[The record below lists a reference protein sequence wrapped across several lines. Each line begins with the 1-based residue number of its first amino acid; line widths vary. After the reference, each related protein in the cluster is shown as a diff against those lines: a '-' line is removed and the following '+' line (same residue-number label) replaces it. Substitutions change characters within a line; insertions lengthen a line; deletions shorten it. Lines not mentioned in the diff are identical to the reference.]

1 MIIKPTTEDGGSPPS
16 RKIHLIVAQVVCMG
30 VTIIIVGLRLYAR
43 AMIQAVG
50 TDDWLILL
58 ALFFAIL
65 FTVCICVST
74 AVGWTYHLED
84 VDDKIPAL
92 TVAFRADSEK
102 WIAQLLF
109 TPAVSTVKLSILT
122 FYLRLSTSRTFRYF
136 VFGGMIFVALWF
148 ISFETVIAM
157 TCDTPN
163 DPVGFTGS
171 RLDHCVS
178 NRPTT
183 KYHGITN
190 ILTDFFVYFLPIPL
204 LWGLNMP
211 PKRRLGLIFVFA
223 VGGIVCI
230 FGTLR
235 LIFSLTVDVSSD
247 YTWEGFYLW
256 LFAALELDLG
266 IICASAPALKMFV
279 VRTIQSSSE
288 NETVQNIAQPT
299 PPRISQFIGNNVR
312 NEGLTS
318 LCSVEVSVGSPE
330 EMTMPRNSMYGM
342 RSGILVPKRN
352 SDIVDDEIQEV
363 QGEQGEGSGGI
374 TKTVEFS
381 FHEEST
387 SNGDGSD
394 GSQRGST
401 SRAGSTVHSG

>member
-1 MIIKPTTEDGGSPPS
+1 MLIIKPTTEDGSSPSS

-30 VTIIIVGLRLYAR
+30 VTIIIVGLRIYAR
-43 AMIQAVG
+43 ATIQAVG
-50 TDDWLILL
+50 SDDWLILL
-58 ALFFAIL
+58 ALLFATL
-65 FTVCICVST
+65 FTVCICIST

-92 TVAFRADSEK
+92 TVA

-109 TPAVSTVKLSILT
+109 TPAVSTVKLSILI
-122 FYLRLSTSRTFRYF
+122 FYLRLSTSKTFRYF

-148 ISFETVIAM
+148 VSFETVIAM
-157 TCDTPN
+157 TCDTPE

-211 PKRRLGLIFVFA
+211 PKRRFGLIFVFA
-223 VGGIVCI
+223 VGGIVCV

-235 LIFSLTVDVSSD
+235 LIFSLTVDASSD

-288 NETVQNIAQPT
+288 NETVPNIAQPT
-299 PPRISQFIGNNVR
+299 PPRISQFIGNNVQ

-318 LCSVEVSVGSPE
+318 LCSAEVSVSSPE
-330 EMTMPRNSMYGM
+330 EMTMSRNSLYGM
-342 RSGILVPKRN
+342 RRGSLGPKRN
-352 SDIVDDEIQEV
+352 SDIIEDEIQEER
-363 QGEQGEGSGGI
+363 GEQGEGSGGI

-387 SNGDGSD
+387 SNGDGSVR
-394 GSQRGST
+394 SHRVST
-401 SRAGSTVHSG
+401 SRAGSTGHPG